1 MTKILNLDRLNR
13 KLAKLPSVAKQMI
26 RQAMEAKANE
36 IVAMMKNLVPV
47 DDGTLRDSIGWTW
60 GKAPKGSLT
69 LASVQAT
76 GDSDMTLTIYAG
88 NKDAFYARWV
98 EFGTARHENG
108 GLFAG
113 SNHPGTTAQP
123 FFFVSWRVNK
133 RRTVRAIRKASRDSA
148 KKVAAGS

>member
-1 MTKILNLDRLNR
+1 MTKIKGLDRLNR
-13 KLAKLPSVAKQMI
+13 KLAKLPAVAKQMI

-88 NKDAFYARWV
+88 NKEAFYARWV
-98 EFGTARHENG
+98 EFGTARHENS

-113 SNHPGTTAQP
+113 SVHPGTTAQP
-123 FFFVSWRVNK
+123 FFFVSWRANK

-148 KKVAAGS
+148 KKVATGS

>member
-1 MTKILNLDRLNR
+1 MTKIQGLDRLNR
-13 KLAKLPSVAKQMI
+13 KLAKLPAVAKQMI

-69 LASVQAT
+69 LASVKAT

-88 NKDAFYARWV
+88 NKEAFYARWV

-113 SNHPGTTAQP
+113 SIHPGTTAQP
-123 FFFVSWRVNK
+123 FFFVSWRANK

>member
-1 MTKILNLDRLNR
+1 MTKIQGLDRLKR
-13 KLAKLPSVAKQMI
+13 KLAKLPAVAKQMI

-88 NKDAFYARWV
+88 NKEAFYARWV

-113 SNHPGTTAQP
+113 SIHPGTKAQP
-123 FFFVSWRVNK
+123 FFFVSWRANK

>member
-1 MTKILNLDRLNR
+1 MTKILNLNRLNR
-13 KLAKLPSVAKQMI
+13 KLAKLPAVAKQMI

-36 IVAMMKNLVPV
+36 IVSMMKNLVPV

-88 NKDAFYARWV
+88 NKEAFYARWV

-113 SNHPGTTAQP
+113 SIHPGTTAHP
-123 FFFVSWRVNK
+123 FFFVSWRANK

>member
-1 MTKILNLDRLNR
+1 MTKIQGLDRLNK
-13 KLAKLPSVAKQMI
+13 KLAKLPAVAKQMI

-69 LASVQAT
+69 IASVQAT

-88 NKDAFYARWV
+88 NKEAYYSRFV

-113 SNHPGTTAQP
+113 SIHPGTTAQP
-123 FFFVSWRVNK
+123 FFFVSYRANK
-133 RRTVRAIRKASRDSA
+133 RRTVRAVRKASRDAA